1 MDCSPSGSSVHG
13 ILQAEILVWVAF
25 LSAGDFPNPGIKPS
39 SPALQADSLLSEP
52 PEKLPSPMSMSFKR
66 KTYHPGKERSQ
77 VRSL

>member
-1 MDCSPSGSSVHG
+1 MDYSPSGSSVHG
-13 ILQAEILVWVAF
+13 SLAILVWVAF
-25 LSAGDFPNPGIKPS
+25 LSAGDFPNPGIKPG

>member
-1 MDCSPSGSSVHG
+1 MDYSPSGSSVHG

-39 SPALQADSLLSEP
+39 SPALQADSLLYEP
-52 PEKLPSPMSMSFKR
+52 PEKLPSPMSVSFKR

>member
-1 MDCSPSGSSVHG
+1 MDYSPSGSSVHG

-52 PEKLPSPMSMSFKR
+52 PEKLPSPMSVSFKR

-77 VRSL
+77 GRSL

>member
-66 KTYHPGKERSQ
+66 KTDHPGKERSQ